1 MFVCGII
8 RIMLCVFHPSRNILL
23 LHCVHIKAFLMQ
35 FSRFFFSLKHSFHL
49 FDMSYEK
56 VLNQI
61 VLYYIS
67 FEMLDQKESEDFTDI
82 YP

>member
-1 MFVCGII
+1 
-8 RIMLCVFHPSRNILL
+8 
-23 LHCVHIKAFLMQ
+23 
-35 FSRFFFSLKHSFHL
+35 
-49 FDMSYEK
+49 MSYEK

-67 FEMLDQKESEDFTDI
+67 FEMLDQKELEDFTDI

>member
-1 MFVCGII
+1 
-8 RIMLCVFHPSRNILL
+8 
-23 LHCVHIKAFLMQ
+23 
-35 FSRFFFSLKHSFHL
+35 
-49 FDMSYEK
+49 MSYEI

-67 FEMLDQKESEDFTDI
+67 FEMLDQKDTDI